1 MNTTI
6 TAHNYED
13 SAGAKNSMPVRNVV
27 MGLGQTGLSCARFLS
42 AQGESVTVV
51 DSRSRPPAIAAAV
64 REVPKAKLS
73 VGRFDTDLLD
83 NADRVIVSPGIALD
97 EPFVREARRRDIPV
111 YGDIELFARAATS
124 PVIAITGSNGKST
137 VVTMV
142 HDALREAGHSAL
154 AGGNLGPPALDLLRE
169 DSADFYVLELSSF
182 QLERTHTLSPA
193 VAVVLN
199 VSPDHLDRYN
209 DVADYARTKFLVY
222 RNATIAV
229 VNRDDAAVKAMKP
242 NVVKMISFGLDA
254 PGDGDFGVIAD
265 PDDSV
270 DLSLAH
276 GTRHLMAVG
285 ELNVPGRHNVAN
297 ALATLAICNAVGVS
311 IERVIAALKSFTGLP
326 HRTQQISELD
336 GIKFVN
342 DSKATNVGAASAAI
356 RGLEGPLVLI
366 AGGDG
371 KGADFSALA
380 QALAGKARAAVL
392 IGRDAP
398 VMQSVLESVCETRRA
413 SSMADAV
420 AIARELA
427 QPGDMVLLSPAC
439 ASQDMFEDFAARGA
453 AFVQAVTGD
462 KA

>member
-6 TAHNYED
+6 AANNYED
-13 SAGAKNSMPVRNVV
+13 SAGATNNMPVRNVV
-27 MGLGQTGLSCARFLS
+27 MGLGRTGLSCARFLS

-51 DSRSRPPAIAAAV
+51 DSRSRPPAAAAAAK
-64 REVPKAKLS
+64 EVPAARLC
-73 VGRFDTDLLD
+73 VGGFDTDLLD
-83 NADRVIVSPGIALD
+83 NADRVIVSPGVALD

-111 YGDIELFARAATS
+111 YGDIELFARATTS

-142 HDALREAGHSAL
+142 RDALRKAGNSAL
-154 AGGNLGPPALDLLRE
+154 AGGNLGPPALDLLSE
-169 DSADFYVLELSSF
+169 DPAEFYVLELSSF
-182 QLERTHTLSPA
+182 QLERTHTLAPA
-193 VAVVLN
+193 AAIVLN
-199 VSPDHLDRYN
+199 VSPDHLDRHN
-209 DVADYARTKFLVY
+209 DVVDYARTKSLVY

-229 VNRDDAAVKAMKP
+229 VNRDDAVVKAMRP
-242 NVVKMISFGLDA
+242 DAVKVISFGLDA
-254 PGDGDFGVIAD
+254 PGDGDFGAITD
-265 PDDSV
+265 PDDSD
-270 DLSLAH
+270 DLWLAH
-276 GTRHLMAVG
+276 GTRRLMSVS
-285 ELNVPGRHNVAN
+285 ELNVPGRHNIAN
-297 ALATLAICNAVGVS
+297 ALATFAICNAVGVS
-311 IERVIAALKSFTGLP
+311 GERVVAALKSFTGLP
-326 HRTQQISELD
+326 HRTQQIAELG

-371 KGADFSALA
+371 KGADFSVLA

-398 VMQSVLESVCETRRA
+398 LMQSVLENVCETRRA

-420 AIARELA
+420 TIASELA

-439 ASQDMFEDFAARGA
+439 ASQDMFEDFAARGV
-453 AFVQAVTGD
+453 AFVHAVTGE